1 MLPASSSLEAAADDD
16 FDAPSW
22 SRTPSPPTCP
32 ATEITTNVV
41 VLGMHTTPLLLPS
54 VLEASS
60 LSERIEPNA
69 DPIPFVAASGSALG
83 ASVCDAPG
91 VDVCEPHATSCP
103 ATLNPVAQPA
113 GFSSLA
119 HAGPPFSLDPA
130 TGAEALPPIG
140 PLLNVGLPPQPGAEA
155 LPPIGPLLNVGPPPQ
170 PGALA
175 HGPSSLSNPHAQ
187 ACGPGLDAGAAATHQ
202 HALICPGLGSQ
213 RSRTIGLCPS
223 TALPV
228 AVSTSAC
235 QLACTNPPPKTE
247 ASTCLHLPPN
257 DRSHASGASLVEGE
271 PLADHYPPAGCTDS
285 PADASPIGLEEAI
298 VHLSGPPTSTS
309 PTQHHPQ
316 PWCMPLHNPP

>member
-1 MLPASSSLEAAADDD
+1 
-16 FDAPSW
+16 
-22 SRTPSPPTCP
+22 
-32 ATEITTNVV
+32 
-41 VLGMHTTPLLLPS
+41 

-69 DPIPFVAASGSALG
+69 DPIPSVAASGIALG

-91 VDVCEPHATSCP
+91 VDVCEPHAISCP
-103 ATLNPVAQPA
+103 ATLIVLNPVAQSA

-119 HAGPPFSLDPA
+119 HARPPPFSLDPA
-130 TGAEALPPIG
+130 TGAEALPPIA
-140 PLLNVGLPPQPGAEA
+140 PLLNVGPPPQPGAEA
-155 LPPIGPLLNVGPPPQ
+155 LPPIGLLLNVGLPPQ

-187 ACGPGLDAGAAATHQ
+187 ACGPGLYTGAAATHQ
-202 HALICPGLGSQ
+202 HALISPGLGSQ

-235 QLACTNPPPKTE
+235 QLTCTNPTPKTE
-247 ASTCLHLPPN
+247 AFTCLHPPPN

-271 PLADHYPPAGCTDS
+271 SL
-285 PADASPIGLEEAI
+285 
-298 VHLSGPPTSTS
+298 
-309 PTQHHPQ
+309 
-316 PWCMPLHNPP
+316 

>member
-1 MLPASSSLEAAADDD
+1 MLPASSTLEAAADDD

-22 SRTPSPPTCP
+22 SRTPSPFTCP

-41 VLGMHTTPLLLPS
+41 LGMHTTPLLSPS

-69 DPIPFVAASGSALG
+69 DPIPSVAASGSALG

-91 VDVCEPHATSCP
+91 VDVCEPHAISCP
-103 ATLNPVAQPA
+103 VTLNPVAQSA
-113 GFSSLA
+113 GFSSFA
-119 HAGPPFSLDPA
+119 HARPPPFSLDPA
-130 TGAEALPPIG
+130 TGAGALPPIGPLLNVGPPPQPGAEALPPIG
-140 PLLNVGLPPQPGAEA
+140 PLLNVGLPPQPGA
-155 LPPIGPLLNVGPPPQ
+155 
-170 PGALA
+170 LA
-175 HGPSSLSNPHAQ
+175 HGPSSFSNPHAQ
-187 ACGPGLDAGAAATHQ
+187 AYGPGLDTGAAARTNT
-202 HALICPGLGSQ
+202 
-213 RSRTIGLCPS
+213 RSSAQASYLKGAERLVYAPP
-223 TALPV
+223 LPI

-247 ASTCLHLPPN
+247 AFTCLHLPPN

-298 VHLSGPPTSTS
+298 VHMSGPPTSTS
-309 PTQHHPQ
+309 PITA
-316 PWCMPLHNPP
+316 PPASVVHASSQST